1 MRIPRLNSAHL
12 ITPQSTLSAIISS
25 CGGPAYVT
33 LLLTQVLAFRVGNR
47 SGQSD
52 FPTRSR
58 PRFPVSD
65 RVRTLRSIL
74 IAGSDR
80 VRSELFK
87 SSVGIVL
94 NLKLIRNLS
103 VT

>member
-1 MRIPRLNSAHL
+1 MMLRPVETFAALWRRTDVADDIVNRI
-12 ITPQSTLSAIISS
+12 
-25 CGGPAYVT
+25 
-33 LLLTQVLAFRVGNR
+33 GNR

-74 IAGSDR
+74 IAGSDP
-80 VRSELFK
+80 VCS
-87 SSVGIVL
+87 
-94 NLKLIRNLS
+94 
-103 VT
+103 